1 MMKKMITKSLLVVT
15 MLVFTVTSA
24 IAAKH
29 EGIIDK
35 SNVFQSSKKHAMNIT
50 GISGKDKKATTTTE
64 LQTVDSNTSAFDGD
78 DVTMEQLRLI
88 ILLMCLPVSW
98 QAIPMNI
105 QLR

>member
-1 MMKKMITKSLLVVT
+1 
-15 MLVFTVTSA
+15 
-24 IAAKH
+24 
-29 EGIIDK
+29 
-35 SNVFQSSKKHAMNIT
+35 MNIT